1 MRQDRKGSAFWQ
13 SRRPPIRIAAAPAA
27 AAPALA
33 AAAAAAAA
41 AEFPAIS
48 PVAYA
53 VFR

>member
-41 AEFPAIS
+41 EFPASS